1 MNDKDNLLSKDSLK
15 KAISTIGEATYTLIY
30 DGNDTISQILAGK
43 ELLQAKWILAT
54 ICDHVYD
61 YYPLSY
67 FMNDD
72 DKKDYP
78 SFLKQFHE
86 KPDYIVRNAISYVEN
101 NFNILETVIRD
112 EYNQHRIPRRNYD
125 DERHVLNVLKCIQN
139 DLSEFVHL
147 LQMPKKVSDPSKPT
161 ETEIKNL
168 IEAITNIQNRHSEF
182 ADNSNDPEL
191 SIRIFKFNQFLEMY
205 KNPLLM
211 AWQLYKYGWHS
222 DFWEEGHSMF
232 DFMLFETQAREI
244 TSELIKTLEDNS
256 PFAQFERCSLITNGL
271 LHVYRHLLTQ
281 DLESI

>member
-1 MNDKDNLLSKDSLK
+1 MSNMDSLLSKESLK
-15 KAISTIGEATYTLIY
+15 KAISIIGEATYTLIY
-30 DGNDTISQILAGK
+30 DGNDTIPQIKAGK

-61 YYPLSY
+61 YYPISY

-72 DKKDYP
+72 DKKNYP
-78 SFLKQFHE
+78 SFLERFLEIPE
-86 KPDYIVRNAISYVEN
+86 KIIRNAISYVEN
-101 NFNILETVIRD
+101 NFTLLETVTRD
-112 EYNQHRIPRRNYD
+112 EYNQHRIPRRNFE
-125 DERHVLNVLKCIQN
+125 DEEHVLDVLKCVQN
-139 DLSEFVHL
+139 NLSEFMHL
-147 LQMPKKVSDPSKPT
+147 LQMPKKVSDPGKPT

-182 ADNSNDPEL
+182 ADNSND
-191 SIRIFKFNQFLEMY
+191 SDIAIKIFQFNQFLEMY

-232 DFMLFETQAREI
+232 DYMLFETRAKEI
-244 TSELIKTLEDNS
+244 TSELIKTLEENS

-271 LHVYRHLLTQ
+271 LHVYRHMLKQ
-281 DLESI
+281 DLSGM

>member
-1 MNDKDNLLSKDSLK
+1 MNDKDKLLSKESLK
-15 KAISTIGEATYTLIY
+15 KAISIIGEASYTLIY
-30 DGNDTISQILAGK
+30 DGNDTISQIKAGK

-72 DKKDYP
+72 DKKNYP
-78 SFLKQFHE
+78 SFLERFLE
-86 KPDYIVRNAISYVEN
+86 IPDNIVINAISYVEN
-101 NFNILETVIRD
+101 NFNLLETITRD
-112 EYNQHRIPRRNYD
+112 EYNLHRIPRRNFE
-125 DERHVLNVLKCIQN
+125 DEQHVLNVLKCVQN
-139 DLSEFVHL
+139 DLSEFVQL

-161 ETEIKNL
+161 ETEIKRL
-168 IEAITNIQNRHSEF
+168 IESISNIQEMHSKY
-182 ADNSNDPEL
+182 ADNSDDSEIA
-191 SIRIFKFNQFLEMY
+191 IRIFQFNQFLEMY

-211 AWQLYKYGWHS
+211 AWQIYKYGWHS

-232 DFMLFETQAREI
+232 DYMLFETKAREI
-244 TSELIKTLEDNS
+244 TGELIKTLEENS

-271 LHVYRHLLTQ
+271 LHVYRHLLAQ